1 MEPSQEPRNSQEP
14 QGCRVRDIIVYP
26 SANQQGCATSPF
38 EFAQIAGQRISTNSH
53 DARK

>member
-1 MEPSQEPRNSQEP
+1 MEPSQEARNSQER
-14 QGCRVRDIIVYP
+14 CRAGDIFVYP

-38 EFAQIAGQRISTNSH
+38 EFAQIAGQRISMNSH